1 MKQPRADSGQSS
13 VELIAL
19 LPLVFVVGLAIMSLL
34 AARSAAGE
42 AAAAAQAGAMA
53 LIQDGDARSAAHA
66 ALPEDSRGR
75 ARIAVH
81 GRRVTVTVRPE
92 RPPLVASILTTTASA
107 HAGPEPGP

>member
-1 MKQPRADSGQSS
+1 MKPPRTDSGQSS

-53 LIQDGDARSAAHA
+53 LIQDANARSAARA
-66 ALPEDSRGR
+66 ALPEDSRRR

-81 GRRVTVTVRPE
+81 GRRVTVTVRPS
-92 RPPLVASILTTTASA
+92 RPPLLASALTTTASA
-107 HAGPEPGP
+107 HAGPETTP